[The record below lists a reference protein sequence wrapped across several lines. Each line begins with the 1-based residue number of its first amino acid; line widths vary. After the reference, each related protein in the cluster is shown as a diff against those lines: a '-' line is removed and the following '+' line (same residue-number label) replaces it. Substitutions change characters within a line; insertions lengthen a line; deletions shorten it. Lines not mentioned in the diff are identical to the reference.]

1 MCLNVI
7 FLDNVV
13 ELLEYVLVLKKIIV
27 CGLLEYG
34 YCSFLYGSEVKFLFF
49 KKGNFFGSD

>member
-1 MCLNVI
+1 M
-7 FLDNVV
+7 V
-13 ELLEYVLVLKKIIV
+13 ELLEYVLVLNKIIV

-34 YCSFLYGSEVKFLFF
+34 YCSFLYGSEIKFLFF